1 MSLDEINSVRAN
13 YINKDKKLENKLLN
27 EKLDN
32 NEFKM
37 VEEKQILIE
46 NTIDLLDDLIDAY
59 ADEDVDDINIL
70 QEQLEE
76 CMEK

>member
-32 NEFKM
+32 NEFKI
-37 VEEKQILIE
+37 VEEKQIIIE

-70 QEQLEE
+70 QEQLKE